1 MKSPRPEKP
10 LILLTISSMELI
22 SIKLYN
28 QIIMKTL
35 LKIAVS
41 LIMVLGWIQLVA
53 QDCEPYY
60 AINEGAV
67 REMASYDKKDK
78 LTGSTVQ
85 TVKEIR
91 TEGSRTDW
99 TIGTVSKD
107 AKGKEVSSGDLKM
120 SCEGGIFKMDM
131 KNFLDEET
139 LKSFE
144 GMEVTMDA
152 TDLDYPAMLAPGQT
166 LKDGSITVKVTSQGM
181 PIMTLVVKI
190 YDRKVEAIE
199 DITTPAGTFSCFK
212 MTSTIE
218 TKTMF
223 TVVAKSTDWMAKKV
237 GSVRSETFD
246 KNGNLTGYSVLT
258 SMK

>member
-1 MKSPRPEKP
+1 MKS
-10 LILLTISSMELI
+10 
-22 SIKLYN
+22 
-28 QIIMKTL
+28 L
-35 LKIAVS
+35 LKITAS
-41 LIMVLGWIQLVA
+41 LLMVLGWIQVVA

-60 AINEGAV
+60 AVNQGAV

-78 LTGSTVQ
+78 LTGSSVQ
-85 TVKEIR
+85 TVKEIK
-91 TEGSRTDW
+91 TEGNKTEW
-99 TIGTVSKD
+99 TIGAVSKD
-107 AKGKEVSSGDLKM
+107 AKGKEISSGDLKM

-144 GMEVTMDA
+144 GMEVAMDA
-152 TDLDYPAMLAPGQT
+152 TDLDYPASLAPGQS
-166 LKDGSITVKVTSQGM
+166 LKDGSISVKVTSQGM
-181 PIMTLVVKI
+181 PIMNLVVKI

-199 DITTPAGTFSCFK
+199 DITTPAGTFTCFK

-223 TVVAKSTDWMAKKV
+223 TVIAKSTDWVAVKV

-258 SMK
+258 AMK

>member
-1 MKSPRPEKP
+1 MKN
-10 LILLTISSMELI
+10 
-22 SIKLYN
+22 KLMRTAALVMM
-28 QIIMKTL
+28 IM
-35 LKIAVS
+35 AAS
-41 LIMVLGWIQLVA
+41 QLMA
-53 QDCEPYY
+53 QNCEPYY
-60 AINEGAV
+60 LENEGAI

-78 LTGSTVQ
+78 LTGTTIQ
-85 TVKEIR
+85 TVKEIK
-91 TEGSRTDW
+91 TTGNGFEW

-107 AKGKEVSSGDLKM
+107 AKGKEVSAGDLSM
-120 SCEGGIFKMDM
+120 SCEDGIFKIDM
-131 KNFLDEET
+131 QNFIDEET
-139 LKSFE
+139 MKSFE

-152 TDLDYPAMLAPGQT
+152 TELDYPSVLVPGQA
-166 LKDGSITVKVTSQGM
+166 LPDGHITIKVTSQGM
-181 PIMTLVVKI
+181 PIMTMVVKI

-199 DITTPAGTFSCFK
+199 DMTTPAGTFSCYK

-223 TVVAKSTDWMAKKV
+223 TVIVKSTDWMAKKV

>member
-1 MKSPRPEKP
+1 MKK
-10 LILLTISSMELI
+10 LILFTAALLLMII
-22 SIKLYN
+22 VRN
-28 QIIMKTL
+28 QVT
-35 LKIAVS
+35 
-41 LIMVLGWIQLVA
+41 A
-53 QDCEPYY
+53 QDCDPYY
-60 AINEGAV
+60 VINEGAV

-78 LTGSTVQ
+78 LTGTSIQ
-85 TVKEIR
+85 TVKEIKTTGNK
-91 TEGSRTDW
+91 TEW

-107 AKGKEVSSGDLKM
+107 AKGKEVSSGDLSM
-120 SCEGGIFKMDM
+120 SCEEGIFKMDM

-139 LKSFE
+139 MKGFE

-152 TDLDYPAMLAPGQT
+152 TELDYPVVLAPGQS
-166 LKDGSITVKVTSQGM
+166 LPDGNLTVKVTSQGM
-181 PIMTLVVKI
+181 PVMTMLVKI

-199 DITTPAGTFSCFK
+199 DVTTPAGTFSCYK

-223 TVVAKSTDWMAKKV
+223 AVVAKSTDWMAKKV

-258 SMK
+258 AIK